1 LETILSIKN
10 LTKKYGSK
18 YAINNVSF
26 DIEKG
31 NIYGLLGPNGS
42 GKTTTLGIVLGII
55 NKTQGEYS
63 WFNEKPT
70 HLQLKRIGALLEN
83 PNFYPYMTG
92 EDNLKLVADIK
103 GVDYSEID
111 VKLKMVNLFHR
122 KNDKFQTYSLGM
134 KQRLALASALL
145 NNPEVLVLDEPTNGL
160 DPQGISE
167 IRNLINDIAK
177 KGTTILLASHLL
189 DEVEK
194 VCSHV
199 VILKLGKI
207 LYSGKIN
214 DQENDFGILEI
225 KSKNLN
231 ELKDILENHQKIGK
245 IEIDDNILSAKLTSE
260 ISGEEINKF
269 LFEHKIFPSQLAI
282 KKQSLESKFLEI
294 TNSK

>member
-1 LETILSIKN
+1 METILSIKN